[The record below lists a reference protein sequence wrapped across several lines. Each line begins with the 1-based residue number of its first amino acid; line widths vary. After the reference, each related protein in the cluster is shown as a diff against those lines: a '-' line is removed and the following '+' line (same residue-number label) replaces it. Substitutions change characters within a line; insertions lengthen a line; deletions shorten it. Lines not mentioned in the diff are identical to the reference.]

1 MFSYQLKLL
10 FSIINVS
17 KPWFPFEEENAATQK
32 CQVAYM
38 NFKLPYLYH
47 YVGKS
52 LKLLRYL

>member
-1 MFSYQLKLL
+1 MFLSRGFL
-10 FSIINVS
+10 
-17 KPWFPFEEENAATQK
+17 EEENAVTQK

-52 LKLLRYL
+52 LKLLRYLTHLR